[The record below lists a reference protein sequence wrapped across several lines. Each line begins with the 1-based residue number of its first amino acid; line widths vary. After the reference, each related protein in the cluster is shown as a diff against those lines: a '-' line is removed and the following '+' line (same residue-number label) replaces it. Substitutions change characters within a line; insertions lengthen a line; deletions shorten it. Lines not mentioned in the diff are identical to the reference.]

1 MIGKISSLPANISKI
16 RMIFDQNA
24 EIMVIASRSDA
35 IQARSDIVKAGND
48 RCHGCCQTLTI
59 QTNHKE
65 TDDGDHHIGDQISVQ
80 ITCTFSLTT

>member
-1 MIGKISSLPANISKI
+1 
-16 RMIFDQNA
+16 
-24 EIMVIASRSDA
+24 MVIASRSDA

-80 ITCTFSLTT
+80 IIQHLLADDLTIISYN